1 MFQSLNVTIIW
12 IKVLNNHDQYK
23 NFKIIKK
30 VQSELA
36 IQTNNSIIK
45 ELLIML
51 LNAINEN
58 VHKIQDSSEAYAL
71 QEKLVNDIST
81 NMLDHESDED
91 LRQVLTQTVAEISNL
106 HMNMKNSSNQLE
118 FFNQII
124 ITRFDHKI
132 LKSANI
138 WDKYRQ
144 NENYAD
150 LLLNKQKKRKRQFN
164 VSKSEYVSDAD
175 LNSSFDDDIT
185 IVTILATHL
194 RW

>member
-71 QEKLVNDIST
+71 QEKLVNDILT

-91 LRQVLTQTVAEISNL
+91 LRQVLTQTVVEISNL

-150 LLLNKQKKRKRQFN
+150 LLSNKQKKRKRQFN